1 MRIAEK
7 FDSWVQTGPFN
18 SLDLAIY
25 RIVYSVSVLCLVP
38 GIQWLDE
45 YPDSMYAAPL
55 GPFQL
60 LTGFPELGT
69 LTVLEIMRSFALVL
83 LLLGIWTRWVSIV
96 AAVLLLVTF
105 GLSYTLGKIDHTQ
118 FLVIAPLLLGFANW
132 GDRLSIDSLLKR
144 NVSRP
149 TPQWP
154 LRFLA
159 LVIGLSFFE
168 AAAVK
173 FGTGWLELSS
183 QAVRGHF
190 LEDFV
195 ARAADT
201 WLTAWAFR
209 FNVAPVWE
217 LLDWMTVILE
227 FSILLT
233 VPWWRAFR
241 VALACAT
248 FFHLGVLLVMNIPFA
263 ANLVAYGAFVSWG
276 VLSTWCLALSPRPG
290 DRRGADRSL
299 NSRQV
304 RALVAGL
311 LLAGSVLALG
321 AWLLLNRT
329 TVLIAFAK
337 DSIVLIGAA
346 IGLIYL
352 VQQVSAVAKLLRKT
366 AEIQSA
372 DSMDAQS

>member
-1 MRIAEK
+1 MRLVNR
-7 FDSWVQTGPFN
+7 FDRWVQSGPFT

-25 RIVYSVSVLCLVP
+25 RIIYSLSVLCLVP
-38 GIQWLDE
+38 GIQWLNE
-45 YPDSMYAAPL
+45 YPDSMYAAPM

-60 LTGFPELGT
+60 LTGFPEPGIL
-69 LTVLEIMRSFALVL
+69 VALEIIRSFALVF
-83 LLLGIWTRWVSIV
+83 LLLGICTRWTSVIV
-96 AAVLLLVTF
+96 AIILLVTF

-118 FLVIAPLLLGFANW
+118 FLVVAPLFLGFANW
-132 GDRLSIDSLLKR
+132 GDRLSVDSLLKGR
-144 NVSRP
+144 IDRP
-149 TPQWP
+149 APQWP

-195 ARAADT
+195 ARSADT
-201 WLTAWAFR
+201 WLTTWAFH

-227 FSILLT
+227 FGILLT

-263 ANLVAYGAFVSWG
+263 ANLVAYGAFVSWS
-276 VLSTWCLALSPRPG
+276 VLSTWYFALSARSG
-290 DRRGADRSL
+290 DRSETHHGLSA
-299 NSRQV
+299 RQV
-304 RALVAGL
+304 RASVAGL
-311 LLAGSVLALG
+311 LLGGCVLALG
-321 AWLLLNRT
+321 AWWLLNRT
-329 TVLIAFAK
+329 TALTAFTK
-337 DSIVLIGAA
+337 DSIVLIGAV

-352 VQQVSAVAKLLRKT
+352 IQQVYAGARLLLKT
-366 AEIQSA
+366 AEVQPS
-372 DSMDAQS
+372 DDMDAQR